1 MKKYLATFIC
11 RNYPETGLI
20 PLMFLAIITVNFDL
34 NKRVLE
40 AKNDD
45 EIRAIN
51 REILASNNVK
61 SFLPMRKTRIRNTNC
76 CTEKFSGWGKAIKTV
91 ICRVSVTV
99 AGAVLSG

>member
-20 PLMFLAIITVNFDL
+20 PLMFQAIITVNFDL

-51 REILASNNVK
+51 REIFASNNVK
-61 SFLPMRKTRIRNTNC
+61 SFLPETYKDQEPERILWFQKL
-76 CTEKFSGWGKAIKTV
+76 EAK
-91 ICRVSVTV
+91 
-99 AGAVLSG
+99 

>member
-20 PLMFLAIITVNFDL
+20 PLMLQSIITVNFDL

-51 REILASNNVK
+51 REIFASNNVK
-61 SFLPMRKTRIRNTNC
+61 SFLPEAYKDQEPERILWFQKL
-76 CTEKFSGWGKAIKTV
+76 ED
-91 ICRVSVTV
+91 
-99 AGAVLSG
+99 

>member
-11 RNYPETGLI
+11 RSCPETGLV
-20 PLMFLAIITVNFDL
+20 PLMFMAIIAVNFDL
-34 NKRVLE
+34 NKRFLE

-61 SFLPMRKTRIRNTNC
+61 SFLPEAYKDQEPERIMYWQKL
-76 CTEKFSGWGKAIKTV
+76 EDK
-91 ICRVSVTV
+91 
-99 AGAVLSG
+99 

>member
-20 PLMFLAIITVNFDL
+20 PLMFQAIITVNFDL

-40 AKNDD
+40 AQNDD

-51 REILASNNVK
+51 REIFASNNVK
-61 SFLPMRKTRIRNTNC
+61 SFLPEAYKDQEPERIMYWQELGENN
-76 CTEKFSGWGKAIKTV
+76 G
-91 ICRVSVTV
+91 
-99 AGAVLSG
+99 

>member
-20 PLMFLAIITVNFDL
+20 PLMFQAIITVNFDL

-51 REILASNNVK
+51 QEIFASNNVK
-61 SFLPMRKTRIRNTNC
+61 SSLPKAYKEQEPERIMYWQKL
-76 CTEKFSGWGKAIKTV
+76 EDK
-91 ICRVSVTV
+91 
-99 AGAVLSG
+99 